1 MKIITN
7 ARIVTPEGIING
19 AIFVDDNGK
28 ISEIREDKSNK
39 DFHGDVIDVKGKYVL
54 PGLIEVHGHLR
65 EPGLTQ
71 KGDVPHETRAA
82 VAGGFT
88 TIIDMPNTNPPTV
101 TTKLLDDKINKIYKN
116 RSYVDYSFFFGVAK
130 DKLSELEKV
139 DKDKIVGLK
148 LFMAGHETTP
158 TTIPDDQTL
167 EKVFKLAKKRNLI
180 LALHAE
186 DQDLI
191 NTLTKKF
198 KKTGRTDPALWS
210 ELRPKPVVIKAVKRA
225 LKFTKKYKVKTYFL
239 HLSTPEEFELVNKA
253 KQQGLPVYGE
263 LVTYQLSFTTD
274 DYKKFGNKIKVAPAL
289 RDRKNQKEIWQL
301 LKKGDVDVT
310 CSEHTP
316 HEWETKNQP
325 NEWLAQAGTPNIQES
340 LAATLT
346 NWVKQF
352 GKENFE
358 QGLMTIAK
366 TGSFNPARIFNFQAK
381 GEIKVGK
388 DADLVII
395 DPRKHWKVKKQDLF
409 SKCGW
414 SSYEGQIL
422 EYRPSQVYLR
432 GILVYSNGK
441 INAKPRGR
449 YLH

>member
-1 MKIITN
+1 MSKSFSVFGSIVLPDKIFNGTI
-7 ARIVTPEGIING
+7 IVKNGVIQRVSEEKSRPKDAINY
-19 AIFVDDNGK
+19 
-28 ISEIREDKSNK
+28 
-39 DFHGDVIDVKGKYVL
+39 KGKYIL
-54 PGLIEVHGHLR
+54 PGLIEVHGHMR
-65 EPGLTQ
+65 EPGMTQ

-82 VAGGFT
+82 LAGGFT
-88 TIIDMPNTNPPTV
+88 TIIDMPNTNPPT
-101 TTKLLDDKINKIYKN
+101 TTIKLLDDKINKIYKN
-116 RSYVDYSFFFGVAK
+116 RSFVDYSFFFGVAN
-130 DKLSELEKV
+130 DSLSEIEKV

-158 TTIPDDQTL
+158 TTIPDDETL

-191 NTLTKKF
+191 NKLVKKF
-198 KKTGRTDPALWS
+198 KKTGRTDAALWS
-210 ELRPKPVVIKAVKRA
+210 ELRPKSVVIKAVKRA
-225 LKFTKKYKVKTYFL
+225 LKFAKKYKVKTYFL

-253 KQQGLPVYGE
+253 KQQGFPVYGE
-263 LVTYQLSFTTD
+263 LVTYQLSFTID
-274 DYKKFGNKIKVAPAL
+274 DYKKYGNKIKVAPAL
-289 RDRKNQKEIWQL
+289 RDKKNQKKLWQL
-301 LKKGDVDVT
+301 LKKGVVDVT

-346 NWVKQF
+346 NWVREF
-352 GKENFE
+352 GPNKLE
-358 QGLMTIAK
+358 QGLMTIAR
-366 TGSFNPARIFNFQAK
+366 TGSFNPAKIFGFKTK
-381 GEIKVGK
+381 GEIAPGK

-395 DPRKHWKVKKQDLF
+395 DANKIWKVKKSDLF

-414 SSYEGQIL
+414 SSYEGLQL
-422 EYRPSQVYLR
+422 SGRPIATYLR
-432 GILVYSNGK
+432 GNLVYSNGK
-441 INAKPRGR
+441 IKNGPKGR